1 VAIPRATGDGQPID
15 DGDDGIVIDITDAA
29 MARRAAVEDE
39 PLLSVAPDGEL
50 ILDLTDDALAAA
62 EKAEAAKAAK
72 AAAAR
77 VVSGRP
83 NELRDDHRLITITGG
98 DAWMEAEAFVYER
111 YVSLGYADHSSR
123 RRVEELARWH
133 DHSRFHAVVDD
144 GGAFVGTVRTI
155 FGPYQDLPVG
165 QFERTN
171 FDDPNPLCE
180 LSSLVVRQDFGG
192 SGILDHLFRA
202 GWADA
207 LRLGARGIV
216 ALIDT
221 WIFDVLCD
229 LYCMPFSQLGEPHFH
244 MGGDVVPVVMSTSQS
259 AMAQIAHHNPEFYR
273 WNMEALTPDEIRRFG
288 LNNLSGIDVLAERA
302 EREAQAGR

>member
-1 VAIPRATGDGQPID
+1 MGIPREARDGQPVD

-29 MARRAAVEDE
+29 MARRAAAAEEV
-39 PLLSVAPDGEL
+39 LLSVAADGEL

-72 AAAAR
+72 EAAAR

-83 NELRDDHRLITITGG
+83 NDLRSDHQLVTITGG
-98 DAWMEAEAFVYER
+98 DQWIQAEAFVYER

-123 RRVEELARWH
+123 KRVEELARWH
-133 DHSRFHAVVDD
+133 DNSRFHAVVQDT
-144 GGAFVGTVRTI
+144 GEFVGTVRTI

-192 SGILDHLFRA
+192 SGVLDHLFRA

-259 AMAQIAHHNPEFYR
+259 AMSQIAHHNPDFYR
-273 WNMEALTPDEIRRFG
+273 WNMEALTPDEVRRFD
-288 LNNLSGIDVLAERA
+288 LNNL
-302 EREAQAGR
+302 